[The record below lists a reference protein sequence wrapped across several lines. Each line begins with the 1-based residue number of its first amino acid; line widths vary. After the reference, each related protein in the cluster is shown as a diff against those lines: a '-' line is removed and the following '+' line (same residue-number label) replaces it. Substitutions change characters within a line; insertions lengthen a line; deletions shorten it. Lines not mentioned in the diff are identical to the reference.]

1 MLQLKLLSPSQL
13 VFDQQ
18 ASKIEVPGVLGY
30 LCVGSKHT
38 PFLSELRPGI
48 IRVYDQSYKV
58 SHSYYVSGGYFQIEQ
73 VNATILADIV
83 ESKEEIDQTRALS
96 SQKRAKERLAQTSNS
111 DINIK
116 RALHSLVR
124 AEARISL
131 KES

>member
-1 MLQLKLLSPSQL
+1 MLQLKLVSPSQL

-73 VNATILADIV
+73 DNATILADIV
-83 ESKEEIDQTRALS
+83 ESKEEILTPTFSFVAL
-96 SQKRAKERLAQTSNS
+96 LQTSS
-111 DINIK
+111 EPSSASPFTMIGI
-116 RALHSLVR
+116 
-124 AEARISL
+124 
-131 KES
+131 